1 MNADAADLAMRQRPA
16 AEWLAELR
24 HADADTKAQAVAA
37 WRELAGPLRAA
48 LPDLVAALRDATPAV
63 RLEAAAALGALGHVG
78 LSVSQAA
85 RSALT
90 MVADVDDDQS
100 VRTRA
105 LDELLVLGPVTH
117 TPLPALVEALRDGLP
132 EVRRGAAEAIGELG
146 PRARD
151 ALGALIQAQYDPDP
165 GVLVQVARALWR
177 VDRRDRIA
185 VPILIRVLS
194 DADEVIRWQAADA
207 LAEIGPAAADAVPAL
222 RTALDGQYRSKLI
235 RQAVENAL
243 SKIEPKERTQ

>member
-1 MNADAADLAMRQRPA
+1 MNADPADLAIRQRPTT
-16 AEWLAELR
+16 EWLAELR
-24 HADADTKAQAVAA
+24 HADAGTKAQAVTT
-37 WRELAGPLRAA
+37 WRDLAGPLRAA
-48 LPDLVAALRDATPAV
+48 LPDLVAALRDASPEV
-63 RLEAAAALGALGHVG
+63 RREAAATLGALGHVG
-78 LSVSQAA
+78 LSISQAA

-90 MVADVDDDQS
+90 MAADVDDDES

-117 TPLPALVEALRDGLP
+117 TPLPALVEALRDGLA
-132 EVRRGAAEAIGELG
+132 EVRRGAAEQLGELG

-151 ALGALIQAQYDPDP
+151 AVGALIQAQYDSDP
-165 GVLVQVARALWR
+165 GVLVQVARSLWR

-222 RTALDGQYRSKLI
+222 RTALDGQYRSSLI
-235 RQAVENAL
+235 RQAVANAL
-243 SKIEPKERTQ
+243 KKIESSEST

>member
-1 MNADAADLAMRQRPA
+1 MNADANELSLRQRPS

-24 HADADTKAQAVAA
+24 HTDAEVRARAVAA
-37 WRELAGPLRAA
+37 WRDVAGPLRAA
-48 LPDLVAALRDATPAV
+48 LPDLVAALRDAAPAV
-63 RLEAAAALGALGHVG
+63 RLEAAAALGLLGHVG
-78 LSVSQAA
+78 LSISQAA

-90 MVADVDDDQS
+90 MVADVDDNDS

-105 LDELLVLGPVTH
+105 LDELLVLGPVTR

-151 ALGALIQAQYDPDP
+151 AVGALIQAQYDSDA
-165 GVLVQVARALWR
+165 GVLVQVARSLWR

-185 VPILIRVLS
+185 VPILTRVLS
-194 DADEVIRWQAADA
+194 HADEVLRWQAAEA

-222 RTALDGQYRSKLI
+222 RTALEGQYRSSLI
-235 RQAVENAL
+235 RQAVANAL
-243 SKIEPKERTQ
+243 QRIGQSDHA

>member
-1 MNADAADLAMRQRPA
+1 MNADAADLAMRQRRA
-16 AEWLAELR
+16 AEWLADLR
-24 HADADTKAQAVAA
+24 HADAEVRARAVAA
-37 WRELAGPLRAA
+37 WRDLAGPLRAA
-48 LPDLVAALRDATPAV
+48 LPDLVAALRDPAPAV

-78 LSVSQAA
+78 LSISQAA

-90 MVADVDDDQS
+90 MVADVDDHES

-151 ALGALIQAQYDPDP
+151 AVGALIQAQYDADA
-165 GVLVQVARALWR
+165 GVLVQVARSLWR

-185 VPILIRVLS
+185 VPILTRILS
-194 DADEVIRWQAADA
+194 HANEVIRWQAAEA

-222 RTALDGQYRSKLI
+222 RTALDGQYRSSLI
-235 RQAVENAL
+235 RQAVANAL
-243 SKIEPKERTQ
+243 QKIESGGNT

>member
-1 MNADAADLAMRQRPA
+1 MNADPAVLAMRQRPP

-24 HADADTKAQAVAA
+24 HADADVRARAVGA

-48 LPDLVAALRDATPAV
+48 LPDLVAALRDSSPAV
-63 RLEAAAALGALGHVG
+63 RREAAGAVGALGHVG

-90 MVADVDDDQS
+90 MVADVDDDES

-146 PRARD
+146 SRARD
-151 ALGALIQAQYDPDP
+151 SIGALIQAQYDPDA
-165 GVLVQVARALWR
+165 GVLVQVARSLWR

-185 VPILIRVLS
+185 VPILTRVLG

-222 RTALDGQYRSKLI
+222 RTALDGQYRSSLI
-235 RQAVENAL
+235 REAVATAL
-243 SKIEPKERTQ
+243 KKIESSGDA

>member
-1 MNADAADLAMRQRPA
+1 MNTDPADVGMRQRPA

-24 HADADTKAQAVAA
+24 HADADVRARAVAA

-48 LPDLVAALRDATPAV
+48 LPDLVAALRDASATV
-63 RLEAAAALGALGHVG
+63 RREAAAAVGALGHVG
-78 LSVSQAA
+78 LSISQAA

-90 MVADVDDDQS
+90 MAADVDDDES
-100 VRTRA
+100 IRARA
-105 LDELLVLGPVTH
+105 LDELLVLGPITH

-146 PRARD
+146 SRARD
-151 ALGALIQAQYDPDP
+151 AVGALIQAQYDSDP
-165 GVLVQVARALWR
+165 GVLVQVARSLWR

-185 VPILIRVLS
+185 VPILTRVLG
-194 DADEVIRWQAADA
+194 DADEVIRWQAAEA

-222 RTALDGQYRSKLI
+222 QAALDGQYRSNLI
-235 RQAVENAL
+235 RQAVANAL
-243 SKIEPKERTQ
+243 QKIAP

>member
-1 MNADAADLAMRQRPA
+1 MNADAVDLAMRQRPA
-16 AEWLAELR
+16 TDWLAELR
-24 HADADTKAQAVAA
+24 HADADVRARAVAA
-37 WRELAGPLRAA
+37 WRELAAPLRAA
-48 LPDLVAALRDATPAV
+48 LPDLVAALRDTSPAV
-63 RLEAAAALGALGHVG
+63 RREAAGAVGALGHVG

-90 MVADVDDDQS
+90 MVADVDDEAS

-146 PRARD
+146 SRARD
-151 ALGALIQAQYDPDP
+151 SIGALIQAQYDPDP
-165 GVLVQVARALWR
+165 GVLVQVARSLWR

-185 VPILIRVLS
+185 VPVLTRVLG

-222 RTALDGQYRSKLI
+222 RAALDGKYRSSLI
-235 RQAVENAL
+235 RQAVANAL
-243 SKIEPKERTQ
+243 QKIAPHSGA